1 MPKESSPD
9 REEMKRRATELADR
23 LYDELPSY
31 PKLIERLE
39 TIFEIYWYMG
49 HNSAE

>member
-1 MPKESSPD
+1 MPRIVSPD
-9 REEMKRRATELADR
+9 KKEMKRRATELADR
-23 LYDELPSY
+23 LYERLPNHPELVA
-31 PKLIERLE
+31 RLE